1 MFKKIDMFVFWCAM
15 ILDVACLLLAVLFI
29 VTFEIFGIN
38 KITMYIIKNPERLF
52 MYGQILAY
60 FAIFIYTLKN
70 KYFKIKYFLGYLI
83 SSIIISKAIG
93 FLSNAFLVDNIK
105 SAKPVEFISI
115 LIVLVIGFAYLEG
128 YLYQIFKNISYEK
141 NKEIQ

>member
-1 MFKKIDMFVFWCAM
+1 
-15 ILDVACLLLAVLFI
+15 
-29 VTFEIFGIN
+29 
-38 KITMYIIKNPERLF
+38 

-60 FAIFIYTLKN
+60 FCYIHLLYFKN
-70 KYFKIKYFLGYLI
+70 KYFKIKYFYRLSN

-93 FLSNAFLVDNIK
+93 FLSNAFLVDIK

-115 LIVLVIGFAYLEG
+115 LIILVIGFAYLEG

-141 NKEIQ
+141 NKKFNR